1 MDNSEI
7 KYTQKIRMICF
18 IAIMIILTV
27 TLAIMRNPDSDM
39 YWMIET
45 GRFIYKYKA
54 VPYINP
60 WISTKNIPIIVQQPI
75 CALLNYIFYCL
86 GGLEHMWIFAICE
99 NILLLAVSYQVASRL
114 YANKF
119 PNKEKLAFFIIG
131 ELILLNCGMITT
143 RPYII
148 TTLNM
153 VFYVGSLFIYKRNH
167 NFKKQMVYTALIT
180 LFQANYQMAS
190 LIAIPCFISC
200 FFIGEITRNLY
211 FKEKPNYKSLLKWM
225 LLYIEFGF
233 VSFINPYGINGS
245 LYLFKSQKAIHLL
258 KNVISETKSPRTYSM
273 LGLLILLALISIVYL
288 VKKKLADL
296 PLIYLCL
303 GSVFSTTI
311 ALRNAWMLYVYFV
324 FCFIRILPCARNMH
338 WYFHI
343 SKLGLKIYR
352 IVLMFLTIAILFAG
366 VFNIQKLNSSQSNM
380 NDLFEIVKKIPDK
393 EKIYTTFNTG
403 GFVEYLGRECYIDA
417 RPELYESSITNGKNI
432 LQEWYDLEYAG
443 KINIDDFIKEHD
455 FHYFLICKLSN
466 LDVYLKY
473 HDGYVIWE
481 NDKYILYKLEN
492 NK

>member
-1 MDNSEI
+1 MNQSEI
-7 KYTQKIRMICF
+7 KFTQKIKAICF
-18 IAIMIILTV
+18 FIIISILAI

-45 GRFIYKYKA
+45 GRYIYKNKA
-54 VPYINP
+54 VPYTNP
-60 WISTKNIPIIVQQPI
+60 WIFTKNIPVIVQQPL
-75 CALLNYIFYCL
+75 CALLNYFFYCL

-99 NILLLAVSYQVASRL
+99 NIFLLIISYQVASKL
-114 YANKF
+114 YATKF
-119 PNKEKLAFFIIG
+119 PNKEKISFFLIG
-131 ELILLNCGMITT
+131 EFILLNCGMITT

-153 VFYVGSLFIYKRNH
+153 VILVGSLFTYKKKR
-167 NFKKQMVYTALIT
+167 NFKKQAICIALIT

-211 FKEKPNYKSLLKWM
+211 YKEKQNLKSLLKWM
-225 LLYIEFGF
+225 FFYIELII

-258 KNVISETKSPRTYSM
+258 KDVISETKSPQSFSI
-273 LGLLILLALISIVYL
+273 LGLLILFTLVSIVYL
-288 VKKKLADL
+288 IKKKLADL
-296 PLIYLCL
+296 PLIYLCI

-324 FCFIRILPCARNMH
+324 FCFIRILPCVRNSCR
-338 WYFHI
+338 YSHI

-352 IVLMFLTIAILFAG
+352 IAIMVLTIIILFAG
-366 VFNIQKLNSSQSNM
+366 FSNIQKIDTNHTDING
-380 NDLFEIVKKIPDK
+380 LFEIVKNIPDN

-403 GFVEYLGRECYIDA
+403 GFMEYIGRKCYIDA

-443 KINIDDFIKEHD
+443 KINIDTFIKEND
-455 FHYFLICKLSN
+455 FQYFLIRKLSN
-466 LDVYLKY
+466 LDVYFKY
-473 HDGYVIWE
+473 RESEIEWE
-481 NDKYILYKLEN
+481 NEKYILYKLN
-492 NK
+492 

>member
-1 MDNSEI
+1 MNQSEI
-7 KYTQKIRMICF
+7 KFTQKIKAICF
-18 IAIMIILTV
+18 FIIISILAI

-45 GRFIYKYKA
+45 GRYIYKNKA
-54 VPYINP
+54 VPYTNP
-60 WISTKNIPIIVQQPI
+60 WIFTKNIPVIVQQPL
-75 CALLNYIFYCL
+75 CALLNYFFYCL

-99 NILLLAVSYQVASRL
+99 NIFLLIISYQVASKL
-114 YANKF
+114 YATKF
-119 PNKEKLAFFIIG
+119 PNKEKISFFLIG
-131 ELILLNCGMITT
+131 EFILLNCGMITT

-153 VFYVGSLFIYKRNH
+153 VILVGSLFTYKKKR
-167 NFKKQMVYTALIT
+167 NFKKQAICIALIT

-211 FKEKPNYKSLLKWM
+211 YKEKQNLKSLLKWM
-225 LLYIEFGF
+225 FFYIEFII

-258 KNVISETKSPRTYSM
+258 KDVISETKSPQLFSM
-273 LGLLILLALISIVYL
+273 LGLLILFTLVSIVYL
-288 VKKKLADL
+288 IKKKLADL
-296 PLIYLCL
+296 PLIYLCI

-324 FCFIRILPCARNMH
+324 FCFIRILPCVRNSCR
-338 WYFHI
+338 YSHI

-352 IVLMFLTIAILFAG
+352 IAIMVLTIIILFAG
-366 VFNIQKLNSSQSNM
+366 FSNIQNVDTNHTDI
-380 NDLFEIVKKIPDK
+380 NGLFEIVKNIPDN

-403 GFVEYLGRECYIDA
+403 GFMEYIGRKCYIDA

-443 KINIDDFIKEHD
+443 KINIDTFIKEND
-455 FHYFLICKLSN
+455 FQYFLIRKLSN
-466 LDVYLKY
+466 LDVYFKY
-473 HDGYVIWE
+473 RESEIEWE
-481 NDKYILYKLEN
+481 NEKYILYKLN
-492 NK
+492 

>member
-1 MDNSEI
+1 MNQSEI
-7 KYTQKIRMICF
+7 KFTQKIKAICF
-18 IAIMIILTV
+18 FIIISILAI

-45 GRFIYKYKA
+45 GRYIYKNKA
-54 VPYINP
+54 VPYTNP
-60 WISTKNIPIIVQQPI
+60 WIFTKNIPVIVQQPL
-75 CALLNYIFYCL
+75 CALLNYFFYCL

-99 NILLLAVSYQVASRL
+99 NIFLLIISYQVASKL
-114 YANKF
+114 YATKF
-119 PNKEKLAFFIIG
+119 PNKEKISFFLIG
-131 ELILLNCGMITT
+131 EFILLNCGMITT

-153 VFYVGSLFIYKRNH
+153 VILVGSLFTYKKKR
-167 NFKKQMVYTALIT
+167 NFKKQAICIALIT

-211 FKEKPNYKSLLKWM
+211 YKEKQNLKSLLKWM
-225 LLYIEFGF
+225 FFYIEFII

-258 KNVISETKSPRTYSM
+258 KDVISETKSPQSFSI
-273 LGLLILLALISIVYL
+273 LGLLILFTLVSIVYL
-288 VKKKLADL
+288 IKKKLADL
-296 PLIYLCL
+296 PLIYLCI

-324 FCFIRILPCARNMH
+324 FCFIRILPCVRNSCR
-338 WYFHI
+338 YSHI
-343 SKLGLKIYR
+343 SRLGLKIYR
-352 IVLMFLTIAILFAG
+352 IAIMVLTIIILFAG
-366 VFNIQKLNSSQSNM
+366 FSNIQKIDTNHTDING
-380 NDLFEIVKKIPDK
+380 LFEIVKNIPDN

-403 GFVEYLGRECYIDA
+403 GFMEYIGRKCYIDA

-443 KINIDDFIKEHD
+443 KINIDTFIKEND
-455 FHYFLICKLSN
+455 FQYFLIRKLSN
-466 LDVYLKY
+466 LDVYFKY
-473 HDGYVIWE
+473 RESEIEWE
-481 NDKYILYKLEN
+481 NEKYILYKIN
-492 NK
+492 